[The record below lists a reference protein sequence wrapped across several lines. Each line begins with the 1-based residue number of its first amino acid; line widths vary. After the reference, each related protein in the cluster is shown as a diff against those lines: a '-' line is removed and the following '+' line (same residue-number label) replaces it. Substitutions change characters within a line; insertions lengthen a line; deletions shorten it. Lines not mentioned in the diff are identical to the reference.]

1 MRINLTTKYLGLELA
16 SPLVASSSPLTGKI
30 DSLRQLEDAGAS
42 AVVLPSLFEEQ
53 LEHEAVE
60 VAKLLELQAD
70 SFAESLNYFPELESY
85 NTGPNEYLE
94 LIASARDSLSIPV
107 VASLNGCSPGGWT
120 RYASEMEQAGACA
133 LELNIYHIPTDAAQ
147 DSNAVDQ
154 TYADLVAAVRQEVTV
169 PLAVKVGPYFSSLPN
184 LAANLVDAGADGL
197 VLFNRYLEPDIDLE
211 TLEFVPDLLLSQ
223 PEELRLSLRWIAIL
237 RDQLSASLAATSGIH
252 SADDAIKAIL
262 VGADV
267 TMLASVLLKQ
277 GPGHLTQVKADL
289 AQWLERH
296 EYDSIEQMKGSM
308 SKSRSSNPEG
318 LERANYMKALTTYT
332 SQTESVFRW

>member
-1 MRINLTTKYLGLELA
+1 MSINLSTRYLGLELS

-42 AVVLPSLFEEQ
+42 AVILPSLFEEQ

-60 VAKLLELQAD
+60 VAKLLELQSE
-70 SFAESLNYFPELESY
+70 SFAESLNYFPELETY

-107 VASLNGCSPGGWT
+107 VASLNGCTTGGWT
-120 RYASEMEQAGACA
+120 RYASEMEQAGASA
-133 LELNIYHIPTDAAQ
+133 LELNIYNIPANEAQ
-147 DSNAVDQ
+147 DANAIDQ
-154 TYADLVAAVRQEVTV
+154 SYADLVAAVRQQVTI
-169 PLAVKVGPYFSSLPN
+169 PLAIKIGPYFSSLPN
-184 LAANLVDAGADGL
+184 LAAKLVDAGADGF

-237 RDQLSASLAATSGIH
+237 RDQLTVSLAATSGIH
-252 SADDAIKAIL
+252 SADDVVKAIL

-267 TMLASVLLKQ
+267 AMLASALLKQ
-277 GPGHLTQVKADL
+277 GPRHLSQIKSDL
-289 AQWLERH
+289 GQWLEHH
-296 EYDSIEQMKGSM
+296 EYASIEQMKGSM

-318 LERANYMKALTTYT
+318 LERANYMKALTNYT
-332 SQTESVFRW
+332 SRTESVFRW